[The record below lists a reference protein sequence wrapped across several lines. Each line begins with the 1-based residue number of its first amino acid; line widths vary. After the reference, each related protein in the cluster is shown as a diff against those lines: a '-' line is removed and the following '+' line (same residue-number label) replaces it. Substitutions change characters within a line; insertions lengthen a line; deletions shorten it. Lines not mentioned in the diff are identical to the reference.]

1 MSQDNNAQ
9 PGFMHKTNL
18 HQMYDD
24 IVKAAEIAGVSY
36 DQDAIQRVLDAYRAF
51 FCGSAIS
58 FTTNTRSREDRH
70 LSVRY
75 VEIQVP
81 HDAYEI
87 ALEHGLVARQ
97 GYPINDLIPELRSRY
112 PILGYGVD
120 MAVHHGFAK
129 IWQFFRALPLV
140 EEVSAIPSL
149 PASVGQHIAY
159 FSKYDLRYVSLFAM
173 DYRHKTTNMYFMVKE
188 PGLFPPAKIVG
199 MIEDLG
205 FKIPTDELLEHC
217 SRAVTI
223 YYTFSW
229 DSPEIERVCFGTIAP
244 QPSLIPTH
252 LHPLLERYVAQ
263 VPCLSKD
270 RVFIYSIT
278 LARNGSFIKIEN
290 DYTGSMTL
298 LMRGGAEAVP

>member
-1 MSQDNNAQ
+1 MAQDSNAQ
-9 PGFMHKTNL
+9 LGFMHKTNL
-18 HQMYDD
+18 QQMYDD
-24 IVKAAEIAGVSY
+24 IVKAAEIAEVPY
-36 DQDAIQRVLDAYRAF
+36 DQGAIQRVLDAFRAYF
-51 FCGSAIS
+51 SGSAIS
-58 FTTNTRSREDRH
+58 FVTNTRPQKERH

-81 HDAYEI
+81 HDAYDI
-87 ALEHGLVARQ
+87 ALEHGLIAKQ
-97 GYPINDLIPELRSRY
+97 GHPIDDLIPELRSRY
-112 PILGYGVD
+112 SILGYGAD
-120 MAVHHGFAK
+120 MVVGHGLAK
-129 IWQFFRALPLV
+129 IWQFFRALPVV
-140 EEVSAIPSL
+140 EEVSATPSL
-149 PASVGQHIAY
+149 PASVGQHTAY

-188 PGLFPPAKIVG
+188 PGLFPPAKIIG

-205 FKIPTDELLEHC
+205 FNAPTDELLEHC

-229 DSPEIERVCFGTIAP
+229 DSPKVERICFGTIAP
-244 QPSLIPTH
+244 KPSLIPTH

-263 VPCLSKD
+263 APCLSKD
-270 RVFIYSIT
+270 RVFIHSVT